1 MNSILISG
9 AAGFIGSHLCDF
21 FLKKQFKVIAIDNF
35 MTGSMKNINHNLK
48 NKNFSF
54 IEHDICN
61 PIEIKNK
68 LDYILHFASPASPID
83 YLNNP
88 IKTLRIG
95 STGTENILN
104 LAYENNCTILVAST
118 SEIYGDP
125 LEHPQKES
133 YFGNVN
139 PIGPRGVYDEAK
151 RYLEALTVAFKNVK
165 DLDVRI
171 VRIFNTYG
179 PRMRKNDG
187 RAIPNFINQAL
198 NNKNITVFG
207 NGEQTRSFCYIDDT
221 VEGIYK
227 LLISN
232 YKLPVNIGNPKE
244 YSIND
249 LVKVIK
255 SKINTNSKTIYLDLP
270 ENDPKTRKPSI
281 DLAMNILQWEP
292 KISLSKGLDITIKF
306 YNKLYNFKS

>member
-1 MNSILISG
+1 MNTILISG

-35 MTGSMKNINHNLK
+35 MTGSMKNINHNFK

-54 IEHDICN
+54 KEHDICN

-95 STGTENILN
+95 SVGTENMLN
-104 LAYENNCTILVAST
+104 LAYKKNCTILVAST

-151 RYLEALTVAFKNVK
+151 RYLEALTIAYKNVK

-198 NNKNITVFG
+198 NKKNITVYG

-221 VEGIYK
+221 VKGIYK
-227 LLISN
+227 LLLSN
-232 YKLPVNIGNPKE
+232 YKLPVNIGNPRE
-244 YSIND
+244 YTINN

-255 SKINTNSKTIYLDLP
+255 SKINTSSKTIYMDLP
-270 ENDPKTRKPSI
+270 ENDPKIRKPNI
-281 DLAMNILQWEP
+281 DLAKNILQWEP
-292 KISLSKGLDITIKF
+292 KISLSKGLDMTIKF
-306 YNKLYNFKS
+306 YNKLYIFKS

>member
-9 AAGFIGSHLCDF
+9 AAGFIGSHLCDL
-21 FLKKQFKVIAIDNF
+21 FLKKQFKVIAVDNF
-35 MTGSMKNINHNLK
+35 MTGSMTNINHNLK
-48 NKNFSF
+48 NKNFHF

-61 PIEIKNK
+61 PIKIKNK
-68 LDYILHFASPASPID
+68 LDYILHFASPASPVD

-88 IKTLRIG
+88 IKTLKIG
-95 STGTENILN
+95 STGTENMLN
-104 LAYENNCTILVAST
+104 LAHKNNCTILVAST

-125 LEHPQKES
+125 LEHPQQES

-151 RYLEALTVAFKNVK
+151 RYLEALTIAYKNVK

-179 PRMRKNDG
+179 PRMRIKDG

-198 NNKNITVFG
+198 NNENITVYG

-221 VEGIYK
+221 VKGIYK
-227 LLISN
+227 LLLSN

-244 YSIND
+244 YSINK
-249 LVKVIK
+249 LVTIIK
-255 SKINTNSKTIYLDLP
+255 SKINTSSKIIYMDLP
-270 ENDPKTRKPSI
+270 QNDPKTRKPSI
-281 DLAMNILQWEP
+281 NLAMNILKWKPE
-292 KISLSKGLDITIKF
+292 ISLSNGLDMTIKF
-306 YNKLYNFKS
+306 YNKLYIFK

>member
-61 PIEIKNK
+61 PIKIKNK

-95 STGTENILN
+95 STGTENMLN
-104 LAYENNCTILVAST
+104 LANENNCTILVAST

>member
-1 MNSILISG
+1 
-9 AAGFIGSHLCDF
+9 
-21 FLKKQFKVIAIDNF
+21 
-35 MTGSMKNINHNLK
+35 
-48 NKNFSF
+48 
-54 IEHDICN
+54 
-61 PIEIKNK
+61 
-68 LDYILHFASPASPID
+68 
-83 YLNNP
+83 
-88 IKTLRIG
+88 
-95 STGTENILN
+95 
-104 LAYENNCTILVAST
+104 
-118 SEIYGDP
+118 
-125 LEHPQKES
+125 
-133 YFGNVN
+133 
-139 PIGPRGVYDEAK
+139 
-151 RYLEALTVAFKNVK
+151 
-165 DLDVRI
+165 
-171 VRIFNTYG
+171 
-179 PRMRKNDG
+179 MRKNDG

-232 YKLPVNIGNPKE
+232 YKLSVNIGNPKE

>member
-95 STGTENILN
+95 SAGTENMLN
-104 LAYENNCTILVAST
+104 LAFKNNCTILVAST

-125 LEHPQKES
+125 LEHPQRES

-151 RYLEALTVAFKNVK
+151 RYLEALTVAYKNVK

-187 RAIPNFINQAL
+187 RAIPNFINQAI
-198 NNKNITVFG
+198 NNKNITVYG

-221 VEGIYK
+221 VKGIYK
-227 LLISN
+227 LLMSN
-232 YKLPVNIGNPKE
+232 YKLPVNIGNPTE
-244 YSIND
+244 HSINN

-255 SKINTNSKTIYLDLP
+255 SKINTSSKTIYMDLP
-270 ENDPKTRKPSI
+270 ENDPKTRRPSI
-281 DLAMNILQWEP
+281 DLAKNVLQWEP

-306 YNKLYNFKS
+306 YNKLYIFK

>member
-35 MTGSMKNINHNLK
+35 MTGSMKNINHHLK
-48 NKNFSF
+48 NKNFNF

-95 STGTENILN
+95 STGTENMLN
-104 LAYENNCTILVAST
+104 LALKKNCTILVAST

-151 RYLEALTVAFKNVK
+151 RYLEV
-165 DLDVRI
+165 
-171 VRIFNTYG
+171 
-179 PRMRKNDG
+179 
-187 RAIPNFINQAL
+187 
-198 NNKNITVFG
+198 
-207 NGEQTRSFCYIDDT
+207 
-221 VEGIYK
+221 
-227 LLISN
+227 
-232 YKLPVNIGNPKE
+232 
-244 YSIND
+244 
-249 LVKVIK
+249 
-255 SKINTNSKTIYLDLP
+255 
-270 ENDPKTRKPSI
+270 
-281 DLAMNILQWEP
+281 
-292 KISLSKGLDITIKF
+292 
-306 YNKLYNFKS
+306 

>member
-48 NKNFSF
+48 NENFSF

-61 PIEIKNK
+61 PVEIKNK

-95 STGTENILN
+95 SVGTENMLN
-104 LAYENNCTILVAST
+104 LAFKNNCTILVAST

-151 RYLEALTVAFKNVK
+151 RYLEALTIAYKNVK

-187 RAIPNFINQAL
+187 RAIPNFINQAI
-198 NNKNITVFG
+198 NNNNITVYG

-221 VEGIYK
+221 VKGIYK
-227 LLISN
+227 LLMSN
-232 YKLPVNIGNPKE
+232 YKLPVNIGNPTE
-244 YSIND
+244 HSINN

-255 SKINTNSKTIYLDLP
+255 SKINTRSKTIYMDLP
-270 ENDPKTRKPSI
+270 ENDPKTRKPGI
-281 DLAMNILQWEP
+281 DLAKNVLQWEP

-306 YNKLYNFKS
+306 YNKLYIFKS

>member
-35 MTGSMKNINHNLK
+35 MTGSMKNINHHLK
-48 NKNFSF
+48 NENFSF

-95 STGTENILN
+95 SAGTENMLN
-104 LAYENNCTILVAST
+104 LAFKNNCTILVAST

-125 LEHPQKES
+125 LEHPQRES

-151 RYLEALTVAFKNVK
+151 RYLEALTVAYKNVK

-187 RAIPNFINQAL
+187 RAIPNFINQAI
-198 NNKNITVFG
+198 NNKNITVYG

-221 VEGIYK
+221 VKGIYK
-227 LLISN
+227 LLMSN
-232 YKLPVNIGNPKE
+232 YKLPVNIGNPTE
-244 YSIND
+244 HSINN

-255 SKINTNSKTIYLDLP
+255 SKINTSSKTIYMDLP
-270 ENDPKTRKPSI
+270 ENDPKTRRPSI
-281 DLAMNILQWEP
+281 DLAKNVLQWEP

-306 YNKLYNFKS
+306 YNKLYIFK

>member
-1 MNSILISG
+1 MI
-9 AAGFIGSHLCDF
+9 F

-35 MTGSMKNINHNLK
+35 MTGSMKNINHHLK
-48 NKNFSF
+48 NKNFNF

-95 STGTENILN
+95 STGTENMLN
-104 LAYENNCTILVAST
+104 LALKKNCTILVAST

-151 RYLEALTVAFKNVK
+151 RYLEALTIAFKNAK
-165 DLDVRI
+165 DLDVRTA
-171 VRIFNTYG
+171 RIFNTYG

-187 RAIPNFINQAL
+187 RAIPNFINQAI
-198 NNKNITVFG
+198 NNKNITVYG

-221 VEGIYK
+221 VHGIYK

-244 YSIND
+244 YSINN

-255 SKINTNSKTIYLDLP
+255 SKIKTNSKTIYMDLP
-270 ENDPKTRKPSI
+270 ENDPKIRKPSI
-281 DLAMNILQWEP
+281 DLAMNILKWSP
-292 KISLSKGLDITIKF
+292 KLVFQKF
-306 YNKLYNFKS
+306 

>member
-21 FLKKQFKVIAIDNF
+21 FLKKKFKVIAIDNL
-35 MTGSMKNINHNLK
+35 MTGTMKNINHNLN
-48 NKNFSF
+48 NKYFSF

-61 PIEIKNK
+61 PIQIKDK

-95 STGTENILN
+95 STGTENMLN
-104 LAYENNCTILVAST
+104 LALKKSCTILVAST

-151 RYLEALTVAFKNVK
+151 RYLEALTIAYKNTK

-198 NNKNITVFG
+198 NNKNITVYG
-207 NGEQTRSFCYIDDT
+207 NGEQTRSFCYVDDT
-221 VEGIYK
+221 IKGIYK

-232 YKLPVNIGNPKE
+232 YKLPVNIGNPNE
-244 YSIND
+244 YSINT

-255 SKINTNSKTIYLDLP
+255 SKINTSSKTVYKDLP
-270 ENDPKTRKPSI
+270 ENDPKIRKPSI
-281 DLAMNILQWEP
+281 DLAMNILKWEP
-292 KISLSKGLDITIKF
+292 KINLSKGLDMTIKF
-306 YNKLYNFKS
+306 YNKSYI

>member
-35 MTGSMKNINHNLK
+35 MTGSMKNINHHLK
-48 NKNFSF
+48 NENFSF

-95 STGTENILN
+95 STGTENMLN
-104 LAYENNCTILVAST
+104 LAFKNNCTILVAST

-125 LEHPQKES
+125 LEHPQRES

-151 RYLEALTVAFKNVK
+151 RYLEALTVAYKNVK

-187 RAIPNFINQAL
+187 RAIPNFINQAI
-198 NNKNITVFG
+198 NNKNITVYG

-221 VEGIYK
+221 VKGIYK
-227 LLISN
+227 LLMSN
-232 YKLPVNIGNPKE
+232 YKLPVNIGNPTE
-244 YSIND
+244 HSINN

-255 SKINTNSKTIYLDLP
+255 SKINTSSKTIYMDLP
-270 ENDPKTRKPSI
+270 ENDPKTRRPSI
-281 DLAMNILQWEP
+281 DLAKNVLQWEP

-306 YNKLYNFKS
+306 YNKLYIFK

>member
-1 MNSILISG
+1 MISG

-48 NKNFSF
+48 NKNFTF

-95 STGTENILN
+95 STGTENMLN
-104 LAYENNCTILVAST
+104 LAFKNNCTILVAST

-125 LEHPQKES
+125 LEHPQRES

-151 RYLEALTVAFKNVK
+151 RYLEALTVAYKNEK

-198 NNKNITVFG
+198 NNKKITVYG

-255 SKINTNSKTIYLDLP
+255 SKINTNSKIIYLDLP

-292 KISLSKGLDITIKF
+292 KISLSKGLDMTIKF

>member
-35 MTGSMKNINHNLK
+35 MTGSMKNINHHLK
-48 NKNFSF
+48 NKNFNF

-95 STGTENILN
+95 STGTENMLN
-104 LAYENNCTILVAST
+104 LALKKNCTILVAST

-151 RYLEALTVAFKNVK
+151 RYLEALTIAFKNAK

-187 RAIPNFINQAL
+187 RAIPNFINQAI
-198 NNKNITVFG
+198 NNKNITVYG

-221 VEGIYK
+221 VHGIYK

-232 YKLPVNIGNPKE
+232 YKLPINIGNPKE
-244 YSIND
+244 YCIND

-255 SKINTNSKTIYLDLP
+255 SKIKTNSKTIYMDLP
-270 ENDPKTRKPSI
+270 ENDPKIRKPSI
-281 DLAMNILQWEP
+281 DLAMNILKWEP
-292 KISLSKGLDITIKF
+292 KISLSKGLDMTIKF